1 MPKVTEE
8 YRAARRDEIV
18 RAAITAFQRKG
29 FQAASMADIIAVSGL
44 SAGAIYGH
52 FKSKSDIV
60 IEVASRIVGARIGE
74 VERLEAADPMPPPAA
89 LVRILMTGMMRD
101 IGNSSLLVQLWGE
114 AVTDREIRR
123 LASGVLKRLR
133 TIYSEYISLWHQREH
148 GLSPAEADALAD
160 GQVALFVGAAQ
171 GYILQSAILDD
182 FDAEQYLSKI
192 EQNLPR

>member
-182 FDAEQYLSKI
+182 FDAEQYLSNI